1 MKTRPKLRKRSHSA
15 LMELKP
21 TLDRINDEVER
32 EEYIQHDP
40 VQFMHAF
47 SEKRDIEI
55 AGFFAALMAWGR
67 RDIVISKVAELMER
81 IGFEPYRFVSGY
93 DQSQFDTFRGFK
105 HRTFKPVDLHG
116 ITMSLQQIYHSYE
129 DFEAFWE
136 VSYREAVK
144 SDREP
149 IGIFYERFL
158 QQHPDFSG
166 RSLKHLSNP
175 ETGSTAKRLCMYL
188 RWCCRQ
194 NSPVDTGI
202 WNFLDPSELYIPFDV
217 HVARQARRYGLL
229 TRRTNDWKA
238 VTELTETLRIM
249 NPDDPSRYDYA
260 LFGIG
265 ALGYELP
272 KKFLLNKTD

>member
-1 MKTRPKLRKRSHSA
+1 MKPRPKLRKRSFNS

-21 TLDRINDEVER
+21 CLDRINDQVENH
-32 EEYIQHDP
+32 EYIPHDP

-47 SEKRDIEI
+47 SAKRDCEI
-55 AGFFAALMAWGR
+55 AGFYAALMAWGR
-67 RDIVISKVAELMER
+67 RDIVISKVAELMGR
-81 IGFEPYRFVSGY
+81 IGYKPYNFVSDY
-93 DQSQFDTFRGFK
+93 DQSQFDVFHGFK
-105 HRTFKPVDLHG
+105 HRTFKPIDLHA
-116 ITMSLQQIYHSYE
+116 ITISLKQIYRKYD
-129 DFEAFWE
+129 DFEAFWKSCHHTANNSE
-136 VSYREAVK
+136 REL
-144 SDREP
+144 

-202 WNFLDPSELYIPFDV
+202 WSFLEQSELHVPFDV

-238 VTELTETLRIM
+238 VTELTDTLRIM
-249 NPDDPSRYDYA
+249 NPEDPSRYDFA

-265 ALGYELP
+265 ALDYDLP
-272 KKFLLNKTD
+272 KKFLLNRVD